1 MILYIHQTAQD
12 LGWFLHIY
20 GHILPDQIMY
30 SRRECARCT
39 VPKEDCLRNGFSDI
53 SAYIHKW
60 AAFGLIGKSCR
71 PISIIL
77 IQPFKLQVNK
87 FVQPVIRFP
96 VGPLPLSPF
105 KATECQYVTNST
117 KLLPWGKYRCWKGY
131 YSWRRN
137 VDLVVRMGSM
147 GSGSSDRVPVGSLP
161 ENWILVCP
169 WNGLSCLTALKACS
183 LTLRTAL
190 FTRKRGKRK
199 GGGLSFLL

>member
-20 GHILPDQIMY
+20 GQILPDQIMY
-30 SRRECARCT
+30 SRRECAHCT
-39 VPKEDCLRNGFSDI
+39 VPKEDCLRNGFSDV
-53 SAYIHKW
+53 SAYIQKW
-60 AAFGLIGKSCR
+60 AALGLIGKSCR

-96 VGPLPLSPF
+96 VGPLPLSTF

-117 KLLPWGKYRCWKGY
+117 KLLPGGTYRCWKGY

-147 GSGSSDRVPVGSLP
+147 GSGSPDKVPMGSPREPDPGVLLKWAVLFNCTQGLQSDAQNSF
-161 ENWILVCP
+161 IY
-169 WNGLSCLTALKACS
+169 KK
-183 LTLRTAL
+183 
-190 FTRKRGKRK
+190 TRKEKERF
-199 GGGLSFLL
+199 LSFLL